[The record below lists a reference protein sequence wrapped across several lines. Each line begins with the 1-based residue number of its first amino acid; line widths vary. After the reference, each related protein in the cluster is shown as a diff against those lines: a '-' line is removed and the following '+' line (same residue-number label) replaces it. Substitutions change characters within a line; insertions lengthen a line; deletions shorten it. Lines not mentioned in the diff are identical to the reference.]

1 MIILLFFIYI
11 HHVIPNYDIINK
23 KNSTEQQRVRG
34 ELMTPL
40 LYTIVPEE
48 NLHSMALTFN
58 KCIKLPF
65 HRD

>member
-1 MIILLFFIYI
+1 MILVFFLDYYDYFTFFIYI
-11 HHVIPNYDIINK
+11 HYVIPNYDIINK

-48 NLHSMALTFN
+48 KPSLHGTY
-58 KCIKLPF
+58 I
-65 HRD
+65 